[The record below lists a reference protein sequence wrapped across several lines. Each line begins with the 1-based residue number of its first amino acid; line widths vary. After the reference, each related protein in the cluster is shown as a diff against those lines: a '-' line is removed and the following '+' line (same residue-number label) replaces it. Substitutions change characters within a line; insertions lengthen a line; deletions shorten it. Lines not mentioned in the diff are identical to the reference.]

1 MLIMPQSQT
10 LPILPLVGR
19 AEELAGLRDALDD
32 LGRGEGGFWLVRGEG
47 GAGKTRLG
55 RELAEEAVRRGIAVA
70 AGRGYPVE
78 AGVPY
83 ALLADALQPVTRR
96 LGDDAVIAL
105 TRGVA
110 ELAHIFPSLPSK
122 ASVPSTHGDVSD
134 FRSRL
139 HWHVTQFLKR
149 LGEKQPFIM
158 ILEDLHWADASSLE
172 LLHFITRQLG
182 DMPALIYC
190 TYNTDYDKPPTLA
203 ALEQSLASGS
213 VAVLRRL
220 EPLSGDAVAELVQ
233 RVFDANP
240 ELTSDFVAHLYS
252 WTRGNPFFLEE
263 TLKALVVDGS
273 LRKEEDRWT
282 GWETDR
288 VRLPSTVR
296 DAVLIRLGR
305 LGDEARR
312 AAELAAVLGARVQF
326 ELFAQ
331 LLGVSDADALRLVDE
346 LRRCRVLEE
355 QADHGEIMLDF
366 VHPLVREVLY
376 KELGLLRSRLLHST
390 VATTLEELYGASALE
405 HAGELA
411 YHFTQAQTTDS
422 RKAALYLRHAGEE
435 ALQKYANREA
445 ADYLT
450 AALQRVA
457 EFGDED
463 AQIDVLESLARARQ
477 RLGEYAEAVQLWER
491 VQHLVL
497 ERRQVD
503 RAAAIARR
511 AGLACFWSGRHEEA
525 LASFDRGMAWAVEC
539 GDTALQVRL
548 GIARASCLQNL
559 GRLDDALD
567 AASRAL
573 KSAGAAATD
582 ARTGLLGRAH
592 RTLQQIYLWQGDAG
606 AARMHGVRALA
617 LARESGDS
625 IMEFMAHWAMCI
637 LESFGGNADRVEYH
651 LSESSRIAGE
661 LQSPVLRVWM
671 AELALEY
678 ATARGEWDAALSTGE
693 EAIRMARALQQHALV
708 PRLLVWT
715 GLVHLARGDLER
727 GESYVEEAWQLSGA
741 DNKGVGS
748 RNVHAVLAAHI
759 GRAGAQLARRD
770 YEGAIRTGE
779 EGLAIADRAGYAMWV
794 VHRLLPIIAESHLWL
809 RQLDGARR
817 AGERLRQDS
826 QRIGHRLGMAWACAC
841 DALVEWLGGNSV
853 RGAVLLREAA
863 ELLEALPFM
872 YDATR
877 LRRQLA
883 GRLAD
888 LGDREG
894 ALRELRLVHER
905 LLRTGAD
912 AELQKARQQFRELG
926 TRPPPL
932 GGSRVVGMLTAREL
946 AVAQRVARR
955 MSTKAVARDLS
966 ISVRTVDAHLANI
979 YRKLCINSRAEL
991 TELNRL
997 GELDRG
1003 TDTQRLPTVLRT

>member
-1 MLIMPQSQT
+1 MPQPHM
-10 LPILPLVGR
+10 LPPLPLVGR
-19 AEELAGLRDALDD
+19 ADELTGLRNALDG
-32 LGRGEGGFWLVRGEG
+32 LSRGMGGFWLVRGEG

-55 RELAEEAVRRGIAVA
+55 RELAEEAERRGLAVA
-70 AGRGYPVE
+70 TGRGYPVE

-83 ALLADALQPVTRR
+83 ALFADALQPVTRR

-110 ELAHIFPSLPSK
+110 ELAHIFPWLPSK
-122 ASVPSTHGDVSD
+122 APTPSHHGDVSD

-149 LGEKQPFIM
+149 LAEKQPFIM
-158 ILEDLHWADASSLE
+158 ILEDLQWADASSLE
-172 LLHFITRQLG
+172 LLHFITRQLT
-182 DMPALIYC
+182 DVPVLIYC
-190 TYNTDYDKPPTLA
+190 TYNTDHEKPATLA
-203 ALEQSLASGS
+203 ALEQSLASGG

-220 EPLSGDAVAELVQ
+220 EPLSGDAVAELVR
-233 RVFDANP
+233 RVFDASP
-240 ELTSDFVAHLYS
+240 ELTSNFVAHLYA
-252 WTRGNPFFLEE
+252 WTRGNPFFVDE

-273 LRKEEDRWT
+273 LRKEDDRWT

-288 VRLPSTVR
+288 LRLPATVR

-305 LGDEARR
+305 LGDDARR
-312 AAELAAVLGARVQF
+312 AAELASVIGARVQF

-331 LLGVSDADALRLVDE
+331 LLGVSEADALRLVDE

-355 QADHGEIMLDF
+355 QADKDEVVLDF

-376 KELGLLRSRLLHST
+376 NGLGLLRSRVLHSA
-390 VATTLEELYGASALE
+390 VATTLEQLYGASALE

-411 YHFTQAQTTDS
+411 YHYTQAQSTDA

-445 ADYLT
+445 ADYLA
-450 AALQRVA
+450 AALQRMA
-457 EFGDED
+457 ELGDED
-463 AQIDVLESLARARQ
+463 ARIDVMEALARARQ

-491 VQHLVL
+491 VQQLVL
-497 ERRQVD
+497 ERQQVE

-525 LASFDRGMAWAVEC
+525 LACFDRGMAWAAEC

-559 GRLDDALD
+559 GRLDEALD
-567 AASRAL
+567 AATHAL
-573 KSAGAAATD
+573 QSAERSPTD

-606 AARMHGVRALA
+606 AARMHGVRALG
-617 LARESGDS
+617 LARESDDS
-625 IMEFMAHWAMCI
+625 ILEFMAHWAMCV
-637 LESFGGNADRVEYH
+637 LESFSGDAQRVEYH
-651 LSESSRIAGE
+651 LSESGRIAGE

-693 EAIRMARALQQHALV
+693 EAIRMARALQQHALL

-715 GLVHLARGDLER
+715 GLVHLARSDLER
-727 GESYVEEAWQLSGA
+727 GEAYVEEAWQLSGA
-741 DNKGVGS
+741 DNRGVGS
-748 RNVHAVLAAHI
+748 HNVHAVLSAHI

-826 QRIGHRLGMAWACAC
+826 ARIGHRLGMAWACAC
-841 DALVEWLGGNSV
+841 DALVEWLGGNNA

-863 ELLEALPFM
+863 EQLESLPFM

-883 GRLAD
+883 GRLAE

-932 GGSRVVGMLTAREL
+932 GGSRIVGMLTAREL

-955 MSTKAVARDLS
+955 MSTKAIARDLS

-991 TELNRL
+991 TELHRL
-997 GELDRG
+997 GGLDRG
-1003 TDTQRLPTVLRT
+1003 QKPQQPDPAVSLT